1 MRQEEWAAEEEEGHG
16 SSPFTTRWSSP
27 PPLSATLLHQCFNKS
42 RQAQYLSRTDS
53 RTLLSTIIAP
63 SLRPFFLSLSHSLSL
78 THYSHTHPSLSTA
91 QAKAQSSIQ
100 TTWRRNSSSS
110 ESEILST
117 SSALLP
123 PRDRTPSQ
131 VTAPGPPLTPPFHFL
146 APLSMLACIAL
157 SSVLQ
162 KVSRLWF
169 SKCPFDG
176 ANCRTA
182 REAEALA

>member
-1 MRQEEWAAEEEEGHG
+1 MRQEGLAAGEEEDHG

-91 QAKAQSSIQ
+91 HAKAQSSIQ
-100 TTWRRNSSSS
+100 TNWCRNSSSS

-131 VTAPGPPLTPPFHFL
+131 VTAPRTTPDSPFHISPPLSVL
-146 APLSMLACIAL
+146 ECIAI
-157 SSVLQ
+157 SSATSMCVGRLLGLLQ
-162 KVSRLWF
+162 K
-169 SKCPFDG
+169 KY
-176 ANCRTA
+176 
-182 REAEALA
+182 